1 MGSIKVRILMLQLKR
16 TTSSNQ
22 DFINLVKELDAYLKV
37 TDGDEH
43 DFYNQFNGIENLNH
57 CIVAY
62 KDEQPVGCGAFKQYD
77 DESVEIKRMYLAPD
91 HRGSG
96 IAGEILNGLEVWAKE
111 IGNTRTVLE
120 TGKRQVEAVKFYHK
134 SGYQRIPN
142 YGQYIGMENSNC
154 FEKKLH

>member
-1 MGSIKVRILMLQLKR
+1 MIQIRR
-16 TTSSNQ
+16 TNSSNR
-22 DFINLVKELDAYLKV
+22 DFTALVNELDAYLKI

-62 KDEQPVGCGAFKQYD
+62 KNEQPVGCGAFKQFEED
-77 DESVEIKRMYLAPD
+77 SVEIKRMYLKPD

-96 IAGEILNGLEVWAKE
+96 IAGEILTSLEVWAKE
-111 IGNTRTVLE
+111 KGNKKTVLE

-134 SGYQRIPN
+134 SGYKRIPN
-142 YGQYIGMENSNC
+142 YGQYIGMDNSNC
-154 FEKKLH
+154 FEKIL